1 MNKSTIKF
9 ITDFGPLLIF
19 FIFYKKYG
27 MQEAILPLIIAT
39 TISIAVIYLT
49 EKKVPTMPLISG
61 ILVAGF
67 GGLTIYFNDKTFFYM
82 KPTIINLLFAIALLY
97 GKLILKTS
105 LLKKVIGTNLK
116 LTDEGW
122 NILTDRWIYF
132 FIFIAFLNEFVW
144 RTQTEDLWVQFK
156 VFGMIPITIIYTFFQ
171 ISIINKH
178 RIDE

>member
-1 MNKSTIKF
+1 
-9 ITDFGPLLIF
+9 
-19 FIFYKKYG
+19 
-27 MQEAILPLIIAT
+27 
-39 TISIAVIYLT
+39 
-49 EKKVPTMPLISG
+49 
-61 ILVAGF
+61 
-67 GGLTIYFNDKTFFYM
+67 M